1 MQHRRGVRLFWPII
15 LIGVGSILLLSNL
28 GVITG
33 NPWTII
39 LQLWPVLLIAL
50 GLEILFGGSTG
61 WRAVISALLGLALVG
76 GILWILIVKPPIP
89 GLTFGSGNLQTTNIS
104 QPLNGVESARAELS
118 FGAGTNRIYALG
130 DSSNLI
136 EGQLHTYSTPN
147 FGVSTSGNQA
157 TIVLSPGSSVSIPM
171 VIPTISEETWDVGLN
186 SAVTYQIDLNAG
198 VGQSRIDLT
207 KLHISGGGIDGGV
220 GTSELYLPGNGNYR
234 LTINGG
240 VGTIKIYVPSG
251 VAVRAEVN
259 GGLGSFNRLPSM
271 QPAGDNVYET
281 PGFSTAENAV
291 TMTINGG
298 VGSISMYESE

>member
-1 MQHRRGVRLFWPII
+1 MQRRRGVRLFWPII

-61 WRAVISALLGLALVG
+61 WRAVVSALLGLALVG
-76 GILWILIVKPPIP
+76 GILWVLIAQPAIP
-89 GLTFGSGNLQTTNIS
+89 GLNFGSGNLQTTNIS

-118 FGAGTNRIYALG
+118 FGAGTSKIYALS

-136 EGQLHTYSTPN
+136 EGQLHTYGTPN
-147 FGVSTSGNQA
+147 FSVSTSGNRA
-157 TIVLSPGSSVSIPM
+157 TIVLSPGAASIPL
-171 VIPTISEETWDVGLN
+171 VLPTISEETWDVGLN
-186 SAVTYQIDLNAG
+186 SSVTYQIDLNVG
-198 VGQSRIDLT
+198 VGQSRIDLS
-207 KLHISGGGIDGGV
+207 KLRLSGGGIDGGV
-220 GTSELYLPGNGNYR
+220 GTSDLYLPGTGSYR
-234 LTINGG
+234 LTIKGG

-251 VAVRAEVN
+251 LAVRAEVN
-259 GGLGSFNRLPSM
+259 GGLGSFNRLPGM
-271 QPAGDNVYET
+271 QEVRDDVYET
-281 PGFSTAENAV
+281 PGFSAAENAV
-291 TMTINGG
+291 TLIIDGG